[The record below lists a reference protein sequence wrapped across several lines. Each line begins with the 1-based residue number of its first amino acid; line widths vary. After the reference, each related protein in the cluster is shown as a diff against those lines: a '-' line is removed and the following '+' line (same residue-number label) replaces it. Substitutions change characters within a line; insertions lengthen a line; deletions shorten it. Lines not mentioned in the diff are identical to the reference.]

1 VEGKFMKKILL
12 ILTCAV
18 LITGV
23 MSSNA
28 FAASINDVPN
38 KKVSQSEMFY
48 STDNFSLNI
57 DMQNTTSDLFTNWGA
72 SIIQSDTSGY
82 IEAQGLTKSY
92 VNVGTIGYTLYIEKY
107 VNGYWITIKTF
118 SYNLNN
124 TNKAT
129 ANHSAAVESYCYYRA
144 RSTNYIINN
153 GVKTSKTSVTNEIY
167 VN

>member
-1 VEGKFMKKILL
+1 VEGEIMKKILA
-12 ILTCAV
+12 ILTCV
-18 LITGV
+18 ILIIGV

-28 FAASINDVPN
+28 FATSINDIPD
-38 KKVSQSEMFY
+38 KRLSHSEIFY
-48 STDNFSLNI
+48 SNDNYNLNI
-57 DMQNTTSDLFTNWGA
+57 DMQNTTSDSIVNWGA
-72 SIIQSDTSGY
+72 SIIQSDTAGY

-92 VNVGTIGYTLYIEKY
+92 INVGTIGYTLYIEKY

-118 SYNLNN
+118 SYSLNN

-144 RSTNYIINN
+144 RSTNYITNN
-153 GVKTSKTSVTNEIY
+153 GVTTSKLSITNEIY